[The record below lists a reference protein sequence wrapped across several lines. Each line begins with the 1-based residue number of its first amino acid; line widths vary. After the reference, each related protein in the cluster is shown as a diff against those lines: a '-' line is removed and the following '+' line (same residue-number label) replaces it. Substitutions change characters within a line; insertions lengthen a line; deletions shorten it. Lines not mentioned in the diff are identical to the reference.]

1 MISLYYF
8 TATGNSLT
16 TARRLADGLGSCRLI
31 PAVSLMKKAKVIE
44 NSETVGFVFPVY
56 FSDMP
61 CLMRDLISKMV
72 FTAEHP
78 YIFAVP
84 TCRGHA
90 GACHQRM
97 NQLLMTR
104 GQKLSLAVNVNMP
117 GNSYINEPGVDEQ
130 HLAGQDSAV
139 AAILP
144 LIRARETR
152 DYSDA
157 SIIPLARTA
166 YPNNFRGI
174 EAESDKC
181 TGCGIC
187 AEVCP
192 MGNIVLRENK
202 AVIGDNCSTC
212 LSCFHWCPNEAVWMS
227 KQENIARRAKY
238 RHPEVKLT
246 DILAQ
251 KQEPITQGG

>member
-1 MISLYYF
+1 MISIYYF

-16 TARRLADGLGSCRLI
+16 TARRIAEGLGDCRLI
-31 PAVSLMKKAKVIE
+31 PAVSLMKNIKIIE
-44 NSETVGFVFPVY
+44 ENEAVGFVFPVY

-61 CLMRDLISKMV
+61 CILRELISKMI
-72 FTAEHP
+72 FTAEKP

-90 GACHQRM
+90 GACHQRLD
-97 NQLLMTR
+97 QLLRTR

-130 HLAGQDSAV
+130 HLANQDSAV
-139 AAILP
+139 EAVLP

-152 DYSDA
+152 DYFEPSVL
-157 SIIPLARTA
+157 PLAKTA
-166 YPNNFRGI
+166 WPNNFRGL
-174 EAESDKC
+174 EAEADKC

-192 MGNIVLRENK
+192 MNNITFREGK
-202 AVIGDNCSTC
+202 AVIGDDCSTC
-212 LSCFHWCPNEAVWMS
+212 LSCFHWCPNEAIWMS
-227 KQENIARRAKY
+227 RQENIARRAKY

-251 KQEPITQGG
+251 KQ

>member
-1 MISLYYF
+1 
-8 TATGNSLT
+8 
-16 TARRLADGLGSCRLI
+16 
-31 PAVSLMKKAKVIE
+31 
-44 NSETVGFVFPVY
+44 
-56 FSDMP
+56 
-61 CLMRDLISKMV
+61 
-72 FTAEHP
+72 
-78 YIFAVP
+78 
-84 TCRGHA
+84 
-90 GACHQRM
+90 M

-157 SIIPLARTA
+157 SLIPLARTA

-251 KQEPITQGG
+251 KQEPIT

>member
-16 TARRLADGLGSCRLI
+16 IARRIAEGLGGCRLI
-31 PAVSLMKKAKVIE
+31 PAVSALKQTKIIE
-44 NSETVGFVFPVY
+44 ENEAVGFVFPVY

-61 CLMRDLISKMV
+61 CILRDLISKMI
-72 FTAEHP
+72 FTAENP

-90 GACHQRM
+90 GACHQRLD
-97 NQLLMTR
+97 QLLRTR

-130 HLAGQDSAV
+130 HLANQNAAV
-139 AAILP
+139 EAVLP

-152 DYSDA
+152 DYSEP
-157 SIIPLARTA
+157 SVLPLAKTA
-166 YPNNFRGI
+166 WPNNFRGI
-174 EAESDKC
+174 EAEADKC

-192 MGNIVLRENK
+192 MNNIIFREGK
-202 AVIGDNCSTC
+202 AVIGDDCSTC
-212 LSCFHWCPNEAVWMS
+212 LSCFHWCPNEAIWMS

-251 KQEPITQGG
+251 KE

>member
-44 NSETVGFVFPVY
+44 NSETIGFVFPVY

-90 GACHQRM
+90 GACHQRR

-157 SIIPLARTA
+157 SLIPLARTA

-251 KQEPITQGG
+251 KQEPIT

>member
-16 TARRLADGLGSCRLI
+16 TARRLASGLDDCSLI
-31 PAVSLMKKAKVIE
+31 PVVSALRQRIILEEADA
-44 NSETVGFVFPVY
+44 VGFVFPVY

-61 CLMRDLISKMV
+61 CIVRELISKMV
-72 FTAEHP
+72 FAP
-78 YIFAVP
+78 DAYVFAVP

-117 GNSYINEPGVDEQ
+117 GNSYINEPGVDEM
-130 HLAGQDSAV
+130 HLANQNA
-139 AAILP
+139 AIEAILP
-144 LIRARETR
+144 LIRAREAR
-152 DYSDA
+152 DYSESA
-157 SIIPLARTA
+157 LLPLVKTA

-174 EAESDKC
+174 TAEADKC
-181 TGCGIC
+181 TGCGLC
-187 AEVCP
+187 AELCP
-192 MGNIVLRENK
+192 MENIILREGK
-202 AVIGDNCSTC
+202 AVIGDVCATC
-212 LSCFHWCPNEAVWMS
+212 LTCFHWCPNEAIWMS
-227 KQENIARRAKY
+227 RQENIARRSKY
-238 RHPEVKLT
+238 RHPEIKLK

-251 KQEPITQGG
+251 KD

>member
-8 TATGNSLT
+8 SATGNSLT
-16 TARRLADGLGSCRLI
+16 TARRIAEGLGGCRLI
-31 PAVSLMKKAKVIE
+31 PIVSLMKKTKIIE
-44 NSETVGFVFPVY
+44 ENEAVGFVFPVY

-61 CLMRDLISKMV
+61 CLVRDLISKMV
-72 FTAEHP
+72 FTSEKP

-104 GQKLSLAVNVNMP
+104 GQTLSLAVNINMP
-117 GNSYINEPGVDEQ
+117 GNSYINEPGVDEM
-130 HLAGQDSAV
+130 HLANQDSAV
-139 AAILP
+139 AAVLP
-144 LIRARETR
+144 LIRSRETR
-152 DYSDA
+152 DYSESA
-157 SIIPLARTA
+157 PLPLVKTA

-174 EAESDKC
+174 IAETDKC

-192 MGNIVLRENK
+192 MNNIIFREGK

-212 LSCFHWCPNEAVWMS
+212 LACFHWCPNEAIWMS

-238 RHPEVKLT
+238 RHPEVKLR

-251 KQEPITQGG
+251 KQ

>member
-8 TATGNSLT
+8 SATGNSLT
-16 TARRLADGLGSCRLI
+16 TARRIAEGLGGCRLI
-31 PAVSLMKKAKVIE
+31 SIASLRKKTKIIE
-44 NSETVGFVFPVY
+44 ENEVVGFVFPVY

-61 CLMRDLISKMV
+61 CLVRDLISKMI
-72 FTAEHP
+72 FAAEKP

-104 GQKLSLAVNVNMP
+104 GQTLALAVNINMP
-117 GNSYINEPGVDEQ
+117 GNSYINEPGVDEM
-130 HLAGQDSAV
+130 HLANQDSAV
-139 AAILP
+139 AAVLP
-144 LIRARETR
+144 LIQSRETR
-152 DYSDA
+152 DYSEP
-157 SIIPLARTA
+157 SPLPLVKTA

-174 EAESDKC
+174 TAEEDKC

-187 AEVCP
+187 LEVCP
-192 MGNIVLRENK
+192 MENITLREGK

-212 LSCFHWCPNEAVWMS
+212 LSCFHWCPNEAIWMS

-238 RHPEVKLT
+238 RHPEVKLS

-251 KQEPITQGG
+251 KQ